1 MCLHIYE
8 FFHTL
13 ILMTK
18 YPFNSDMLALGKKF
32 NEAGFSLYLV
42 GGAVRDFLL
51 KKENDDA
58 DFTTDATPD
67 EVIKLFPKATI
78 PTGIKHGTVTVI
90 FNKQSYEITTF
101 RTEGKYSDSRHPD
114 NISFVR
120 SLEEDLSRRDFTV
133 NAFAAS
139 VKINEV
145 SFDLNSD
152 NSPLSLRFN
161 APSSGLIPIVSTR
174 TNSYPLSFS

>member
-1 MCLHIYE
+1 
-8 FFHTL
+8 
-13 ILMTK
+13 MTK

-101 RTEGKYSDSRHPD
+101 RTEGMYSDSRHPVAL
-114 NISFVR
+114 FQ
-120 SLEEDLSRRDFTV
+120 
-133 NAFAAS
+133 
-139 VKINEV
+139 
-145 SFDLNSD
+145 
-152 NSPLSLRFN
+152 
-161 APSSGLIPIVSTR
+161 
-174 TNSYPLSFS
+174 